1 MASDDIEDEKVGYG
15 RPPKATRFK
24 PGQSGNPAG
33 RPKGELNVATA
44 LDAELKLSIVV
55 RENGRNRKISKAEGI
70 AKALTMKALKG
81 DTKAFAQI
89 MALLP
94 QQFRQAE
101 LAPRDLQPSETDQAI
116 LERLVTRKIRERG
129 ENLPQPS
136 SFETEKTDDR

>member
-1 MASDDIEDEKVGYG
+1 MAKDDIEDDKVGYG

-33 RPKGELNVATA
+33 RPKGERNVATA
-44 LDAELKLSIVV
+44 LDAELKSSIVV

-94 QQFRQAE
+94 AQFRQAE
-101 LAPRDLQPSETDQAI
+101 LPPRDVQPSETDQAI
-116 LERLVTRKIRERG
+116 LERFVTRKIRERG

-136 SFETEKTDDR
+136 SFKTEKTDDR